1 MFHFPTFPS
10 YNYGFIAR
18 SQVLRLRGSPI
29 RISPDIALI
38 YSSPRLF
45 AVSHVLLR
53 LLMPRHSP
61 YALFACSSLLNC
73 FEIIVSYNEKA
84 FSLFSP
90 YTSVFGSIVVYPRS
104 WKDLSLQK
112 IFLISYYLFVSFF
125 IRFSMIFGLCP
136 VSSET
141 VPRLFRLYRLI
152 LSDVSIFQRRRQ
164 PAYHSTLR
172 SNITLP

>member
-18 SQVLRLRGSPI
+18 SQVLHLRGSPI

-61 YALFACSSLLNC
+61 YALVHLNFPIHQIC
-73 FEIIVSYNEKA
+73 FETRK
-84 FSLFSP
+84 
-90 YTSVFGSIVVYPRS
+90 
-104 WKDLSLQK
+104 
-112 IFLISYYLFVSFF
+112 
-125 IRFSMIFGLCP
+125 
-136 VSSET
+136 
-141 VPRLFRLYRLI
+141 
-152 LSDVSIFQRRRQ
+152 
-164 PAYHSTLR
+164 
-172 SNITLP
+172 